1 MNLLEGDMHLVGI
14 RPEHVHL
21 DPDAA
26 LRGRVLSVES
36 TGADRFVRAATQRG
50 EIAMRL
56 PAKQEAPEPGELI
69 GIAFDERWVRRYDC
83 STGKLLT

>member
-1 MNLLEGDMHLVGI
+1 
-14 RPEHVHL
+14 
-21 DPDAA
+21 
-26 LRGRVLSVES
+26 
-36 TGADRFVRAATQRG
+36 VRAATQRG